1 MKKKQQKIKA
11 ELWDKMQYLF
21 RNYYDR
27 MVHAV
32 LYYDGL
38 IDVATL
44 KTVLIGT
51 TEKVPVLHSSF
62 HDSAINPYWVVEDYS
77 VEDILTVK
85 DVTTEELETE
95 IEEFITRCI
104 PVTSNV
110 QFKMAILNAGE
121 KSTLCMIVNH
131 MCFDGGDFKYFLK
144 RLVANYNAQVGGNAN
159 IKIKQGTRSYDQ
171 VYTKLDEEDKEVAK
185 NLYKNISQVKDTHY
199 FPLSASN
206 ANDKSM
212 INRSKID
219 AETFA
224 KFRKIGKYYG
234 VTVNDLML
242 AVYMHSLYEFGKYP
256 ETDTV
261 TIPCMVDLRRHIEG
275 GEEAGGLTNH
285 TGFMQCSVEGVGKTV
300 NETLLKVLHSV
311 RKSKHDKY
319 MGLYSLPLL
328 KLAYTILPYAI
339 SEIAIKIGYLNPLI
353 GMSNIGVLD
362 PVALGFSNL
371 NLVDGFMTGAVKY
384 KPYMQLAL
392 TSLNGELTM
401 TIAIKG
407 NEQDKIAVKE
417 FFDILHKNVNSF
429 IADNVQ
435 HLD

>member
-1 MKKKQQKIKA
+1 MKRKQKIKA

-38 IDVATL
+38 IDIPTL
-44 KTVLIGT
+44 KTVLVAT

-62 HDSAINPYWVVEDYS
+62 HDSAIDPYWVVEDYTID
-77 VEDILTVK
+77 DILTVK
-85 DVTTEELETE
+85 EVTPETLEEE
-95 IEEFITRCI
+95 IENFITECI
-104 PVTSNV
+104 PVTSRV
-110 QFKMAILNAGE
+110 QFKMAILNANG

-144 RLVANYNAQVGGNAN
+144 HLASNYNAVLGGTPVID
-159 IKIKQGTRSYDQ
+159 IKTGSRSYDQ
-171 VYTKLDEEDKEVAK
+171 VYTKLDDEDKEVAK
-185 NLYKNISQVKDTHY
+185 NLYKNISQVKDEHY
-199 FPLSASN
+199 FPLSPDSPE
-206 ANDKSM
+206 DKSM

-219 AETFA
+219 ADTFA
-224 KFRKIGKYYG
+224 KFRKIGKHYG

-285 TGFMQCSVEGVGKTV
+285 TGFMQCSVEGVGKNV
-300 NETLLKVLHSV
+300 NETLVKVLQSV
-311 RKSKHDKY
+311 RKSKKDKY

-362 PVALGFSNL
+362 PNKLGLSGL
-371 NLVDGFMTGAVKY
+371 QLVDGFMTGAVKY

-401 TIAIKG
+401 TIAIRG
-407 NEQDKIAVKE
+407 NEKDREAVGE
-417 FFDILHKNVNSF
+417 FFKIIHKNVNDF
-429 IADNVQ
+429 ISHNAQ
-435 HLD
+435 YTE

>member
-1 MKKKQQKIKA
+1 MKRKQKIKA

-38 IDVATL
+38 IDIPTL
-44 KTVLIGT
+44 KTVLVAT

-62 HDSAINPYWVVEDYS
+62 HDSAIDPYWVVEDYTID
-77 VEDILTVK
+77 DILIVK
-85 DVTTEELETE
+85 DVAPEVLEEE
-95 IEEFITRCI
+95 IEAFITQCI
-104 PVTSNV
+104 PVTSRV
-110 QFKMAILNAGE
+110 QFKMAILNSNGR
-121 KSTLCMIVNH
+121 STLCMIVNH

-144 RLVANYNAQVGGNAN
+144 RLASNYNAVIGGTPVID
-159 IKIKQGTRSYDQ
+159 IKTGSRSYDQ

-185 NLYKNISQVKDTHY
+185 NLYKNISQVKDEHY
-199 FPLSASN
+199 FPLSPDTPE
-206 ANDKSM
+206 DKSM

-219 AETFA
+219 ADTFA
-224 KFRKIGKYYG
+224 KFRKIGKHYG

-242 AVYMHSLYEFGKYP
+242 AVYIHSLYEFGKYP

-285 TGFMQCSVEGVGKTV
+285 TGFMQCSVEGVGKNV
-300 NETLLKVLHSV
+300 NETLVKVLQSV
-311 RKSKHDKY
+311 RKSKKDKY

-353 GMSNIGVLD
+353 GMSNIGVLA
-362 PVALGFSNL
+362 PHKLGLSGL
-371 NLVDGFMTGAVKY
+371 QLVDGFMTGAVKY

-401 TIAIKG
+401 TIAIRG
-407 NEQDKIAVKE
+407 NEKDREAVGE
-417 FFDILHKNVNSF
+417 FFKIIHKNVNDF
-429 IADNVQ
+429 ISHNAQ
-435 HLD
+435 YAE